1 MSKRT
6 FTQEQIASLLKN
18 KNVARCSEKSV
29 TYHKDFKLAAVKR
42 YREGLSPSAIF
53 AEAGFNLAL
62 IGRKTPKWLLTR
74 WRRVFDRKG
83 TAGLQ
88 SDGRGVQSA
97 GRPRSLERMNEKEKL
112 KYLEAQV
119 SYLKA
124 ENAFLAKLR
133 KQRLNYGRST
143 GSKSSDR

>member
-6 FTQEQIASLLKN
+6 FTQEQIESLLKN

-29 TYHKDFKLAAVKR
+29 TYHKDFKLAAIR
-42 YREGLSPSAIF
+42 RHQEGLPPSAIF
-53 AEAGFNLAL
+53 QEAGFNLAL

-83 TAGLQ
+83 AAGLQ
-88 SDGRGVQSA
+88 NDGRGIQST
-97 GRPRSLERMNEKEKL
+97 GRPRSLRHMNEKEKL
-112 KYLEAQV
+112 KYLETQV
-119 SYLKA
+119 AYLKA

-133 KQRLNYGRST
+133 KQRLNYGHARS
-143 GSKSSDR
+143 SKSSDR